1 MITHLLFCCNALS
14 FICVVEVRSGSTA
27 KKLLWSYYD
36 CVDVVFGDYRTRTGY
51 FISLKMM
58 GLGFVVLSQQGSDEL
73 EIYTFSQLNSV
84 FWHLISVNERI
95 YEIKCPIAEFK

>member
-14 FICVVEVRSGSTA
+14 FICVVNVRSASTA

-36 CVDVVFGDYRTRTGY
+36 CVDVVFGNYRTRTGY

-58 GLGFVVLSQQGSDEL
+58 GLGFVVLSQGSDEL

-84 FWHLISVNERI
+84 LWHLISVNERT